1 MAVRLQLKLGV
12 VTEHDRLAD
21 SPDTLVVVE
30 PSVGSVAR
38 SKGHLYL
45 LVTSRVVSRHALEAT
60 RLAGETIRNEYYYDE
75 SAGIRVCLQKA
86 IATANKRLAHQ
97 ADRLGLK
104 STDGGGPIG
113 VGVAVV
119 RGNEMYVATVGPAEA
134 YLIRQARLSTLPDP
148 HRERGLPTPDL
159 EPDVW
164 RGEVSVGD
172 SLVLISP
179 NVISKLGADEL
190 KDAMLTLHPQSAM
203 EHLHHRFVA
212 ADGSG
217 SDGAIAFEAT
227 EVSSTAKGRTLVPVR
242 PSAPLAG
249 APDRSPIPLAD
260 NVQAAGLAVSTAAG
274 NVRLAAGGA
283 LGRAV
288 AWAQGLMPQR
298 KPAYRRVTP
307 LASRRET
314 QRRAAL
320 AALALIVVVGGL
332 GLGVYFF
339 GGNGSPKQAISSVTA
354 GQQAI
359 DSATADLGKV
369 TGPGIDLVA
378 DDPHQA
384 LQLLTDAY
392 RQLDAAEA
400 ANVADT
406 VVAPLRKRALAG
418 LDRLYGVVPVRST
431 TVFTFAPADGAP
443 AIDLR
448 AMVRGPDG
456 APYVIDRSTKA
467 VYRVDL
473 KTRKATVVARSGQK
487 ATGGTVSTPRYL
499 AVGGPDL
506 LILDAKNVLWRWR
519 PADTKGQG
527 TLVKVSV
534 KDSSSWGNDIMGIA
548 TFLRDESRGLYNL
561 YVVDPSEQQIQSYSP
576 AADGSGYPRAATA
589 WLATARD
596 VTGMTSVYVDGDLF
610 AADGGTLVRFVAGK
624 NDGWDAKAPDD
635 TFLRPAPTYS
645 IVAGGTDRRTGDLYA
660 FDRPN
665 GRIVAIGKSDGTY
678 HAQYR
683 LAGGVADWSDLRAMY
698 VVAGIEGTPATV
710 VWLSRDGIHQAIL
723 EAVPDNAPTSSPS
736 TSPPTSPTPP
746 SAAPSTSPGA
756 SHSASPIPTK
766 KP

>member
-1 MAVRLQLKLGV
+1 MAVRLQLKLGIV
-12 VTEHDRLAD
+12 AEHDRLDD

-45 LVTSRVVSRHALEAT
+45 LVTSRVVTRHALEAT
-60 RLAGETIRNEYYYDE
+60 RLAAETIRNEYYYDE

-86 IATANKRLAHQ
+86 ISTANKRLAHQ

-104 STDGGGPIG
+104 SSDGNGPIG

-148 HRERGLPTPDL
+148 QRERGLPSADL

-179 NVISKLGADEL
+179 NIIAKLGADEL

-227 EVSSTAKGRTLVPVR
+227 EVSSTARGRTLVPVR

-260 NVQAAGLAVSTAAG
+260 NVQAAGVAVSAAAG
-274 NVRLAAGGA
+274 NARIAAGGA
-283 LGRAV
+283 LERAV

-320 AALALIVVVGGL
+320 AVLALVVVVGGL
-332 GLGVYFF
+332 GIGVYAF
-339 GGNGSPKQAISSVTA
+339 GGSGSPEEAISSVNA
-354 GQQAI
+354 GQQAVEQ
-359 DSATADLGKV
+359 ARGDLAKV

-378 DDPHQA
+378 DDPDLA
-384 LQLLTDAY
+384 LELLTDAY
-392 RQLDAAEA
+392 RQVQLAEA
-400 ANVADT
+400 ANVADS
-406 VVAPLRKRALAG
+406 VVGPLRERAIAG
-418 LDRLYGVVPVRST
+418 LDRLYGVVPVRGET
-431 TVFTFAPADGAP
+431 LFTFVPAEGGEP
-443 AIDLR
+443 VELR
-448 AMVRGPDG
+448 AMTRGPDG
-456 APYVIDRSTKA
+456 APYVIDRTTRS

-473 KTRKATVVARSGQK
+473 SARKATLVARVGMKQGG
-487 ATGGTVSTPRYL
+487 ATFSNARYL
-499 AVGGPDL
+499 GVGGPDL

-519 PADTKGQG
+519 PADAEGNG
-527 TLVKVSV
+527 TLTRVRVQGST
-534 KDSSSWGNDIMGIA
+534 SWGDDIKGFN
-548 TFLRDESRGLYNL
+548 TFLRDAARGLYNL
-561 YVVDPSEQQIQSYSP
+561 YVIDPSEQQVRAYSP
-576 AADGSGYPRAATA
+576 AADGSGFPAAPTA

-596 VTGMTSVYVDGDLF
+596 VTGMSSSYVDGDFF
-610 AADGGTLVRFVAGK
+610 AVDGGAIRRFVSGK
-624 NDGWDAKAPDD
+624 DDGWDADAPLD
-635 TFLRPAPTYS
+635 TLLRPAPTYVL
-645 IVAGGTDRRTGDLYA
+645 VAGAGERRVGNIYV

-665 GRIVAIGKSDGTY
+665 ARIVALDKTDGSY
-678 HAQYR
+678 RAQYR
-683 LAGGVADWSDLRAMY
+683 LAGGATDWSDFRAMY
-698 VVAGIEGTPATV
+698 IVPGIEEGPPTV
-710 VWLSRDGIHQAIL
+710 VWLSLDAVHQAVL
-723 EAVPDNAPTSSPS
+723 EAVPDVAPKATPSPS
-736 TSPPTSPTPP
+736 P
-746 SAAPSTSPGA
+746 SAAD
-756 SHSASPIPTK
+756 ASPSAP
-766 KP
+766 

>member
-1 MAVRLQLKLGV
+1 MAVRLQLKLGIV
-12 VTEHDRLAD
+12 AEHDRLPD

-45 LVTSRVVSRHALEAT
+45 LVTSRTVSRHALEAT
-60 RLAGETIRNEYYYDE
+60 RLAAETIRNEYYYDE

-86 IATANKRLAHQ
+86 ISTANKRLSHQ

-104 STDGGGPIG
+104 AADGNGPIG

-148 HRERGLPTPDL
+148 HRERGLPSVDL

-172 SLVLISP
+172 SLVLVSP
-179 NVISKLGADEL
+179 NMIAKLGADEL

-227 EVSSTAKGRTLVPVR
+227 EVSSTARGRTLVPVR

-260 NVQAAGLAVSTAAG
+260 NVQAASAAVSTAAG
-274 NVRLAAGGA
+274 NARIAAGSA
-283 LGRAV
+283 IERAV

-298 KPAYRRVTP
+298 KPAYRRITP
-307 LASRRET
+307 LASRRQT

-320 AALALIVVVGGL
+320 AVLALIVVVAGL
-332 GLGVYFF
+332 GLGVYAF
-339 GGNGSPKQAISSVTA
+339 GTSGSPQEAISSVNA

-359 DSATADLGKV
+359 DAARADLAKV

-378 DDPHQA
+378 DDPAQA
-384 LQLLTDAY
+384 LQLLTHAY
-392 RQLDAAEA
+392 AQVQAADT
-400 ANVADT
+400 ANVAES
-406 VVAPLRKRALAG
+406 VVGPLRQKAVAG
-418 LDRLYGVVPVRST
+418 LDRLYGVVPVSSEDL
-431 TVFTFAPADGAP
+431 FTFVPAEGADP
-443 AIDLR
+443 IDLR

-456 APYVIDRSTKA
+456 APYVIDRSTRA

-473 KTRKATVVARSGQK
+473 KARKATVVARVGMKQGG
-487 ATGGTVSTPRYL
+487 ATFSNARYL
-499 AVGGPDL
+499 GVGGPDL

-519 PADTKGQG
+519 PADTAGKG
-527 TLVKVSV
+527 TLTRVNVQGST
-534 KDSSSWGNDIMGIA
+534 SWGDDIKGFN
-548 TFLRDESRGLYNL
+548 TFLRDATRGLYNL
-561 YVVDPSEQQIQSYSP
+561 YVIDPSEQQIRAYSP
-576 AADGSGYPRAATA
+576 AADGSGFPAAPTA

-596 VTGMTSVYVDGDLF
+596 VSGMSSSYVDGDLF
-610 AADGGTLVRFVAGK
+610 VVDGGALVRFVSGK
-624 NDGWDAKAPDD
+624 DDGWQAGAPLD
-635 TFLRPAPTYS
+635 TLLRPAATYS
-645 IVAGGTDRRTGDLYA
+645 LVSAATERRLGNVYA

-665 GRIVAIGKSDGTY
+665 ARIVALDKKDGTY
-678 HAQYR
+678 RAQYR
-683 LAGGVADWSDLRAMY
+683 LAGGVKDWSDLRAMY
-698 VVAGIEGTPATV
+698 IIAGIEEAPATV
-710 VWLSRDGIHQAIL
+710 VWLSKDGVHQAVL
-723 EAVPDNAPTSSPS
+723 QAVPDVAPKVAPS
-736 TSPPTSPTPP
+736 TAPSAGASGSGASP
-746 SAAPSTSPGA
+746 SAAP
-756 SHSASPIPTK
+756 
-766 KP
+766 